1 MSEDT
6 PPEHTETET
15 PETDIVEETSDIGHD
30 AGHEEGPDTT
40 AVAAGP
46 DDAANGD
53 EGDDELAAVVAEL
66 GFTRM
71 SLQQL
76 KDTPPADLLALA
88 EKLEVEN
95 ANSMRKQ
102 DMMFSILKTLAE
114 EGVEISG
121 SGTMEVLSDGFGFLR
136 SPEANYLPGPDD
148 IYVSPSQIRKFG
160 LRTGDSV
167 DGGVRAPREGERYFA
182 LVDVKQIN
190 FEPPENVRHK
200 VHFDNLTP
208 LYPEQRLTMELPDPT
223 IKDRSG
229 RVIDIVAPLGKGQR
243 CLIVAPPR
251 VGKTVMLQNIAKSI
265 ETNHPECYLIVL
277 LIDERPEEVTD
288 MQRTVK
294 GEVIAST
301 FDEPATR
308 HVQVAE
314 MVIEKAKRLVEH
326 KRDVVIL
333 LDSVTRLGRAY
344 NTTVPSSGKVLTGGV
359 DANALQRPKRFFGAA
374 RNIEEGGSLT
384 IIATALI
391 DTGSRMDEVI
401 FEEFKGTGNSEIILD
416 RKVADKRIFP
426 AIDVLKSGTRK
437 EELIT
442 PKDQLTKTYI
452 LRRILNPM
460 GSQDAIEFLL
470 DKLRQ
475 SKTNGDFFQ
484 SMNT

>member
-1 MSEDT
+1 MSDDHT
-6 PPEHTETET
+6 PQ
-15 PETDIVEETSDIGHD
+15 
-30 AGHEEGPDTT
+30 
-40 AVAAGP
+40 
-46 DDAANGD
+46 DAADLVEAIEDASLGLGAGED
-53 EGDDELAAVVAEL
+53 ASGEDDEPTQAAQAIAAMGL
-66 GFTRM
+66 SRM
-71 SLQQL
+71 SLQEL
-76 KDTPPADLLALA
+76 KDKSPADLLSFA
-88 EKLEVEN
+88 ETLEIEN

-102 DMMFSILKTLAE
+102 DMMFAILKVLAE

-121 SGTMEVLSDGFGFLR
+121 SGTMEVLPDGFGFLR

-160 LRTGDSV
+160 LRTGDTV

-182 LVDVKQIN
+182 LVKVDQIN

-200 VHFDNLTP
+200 VLFDNLTP
-208 LYPEQRLTMELPDPT
+208 LYPQERLRMEMEDPT
-223 IKDRSG
+223 LKDRSG

-251 VGKTVMLQNIAKSI
+251 VGKTIMMQNIAKAI
-265 ETNHPECYLIVL
+265 AANHPECYLIVL
-277 LIDERPEEVTD
+277 LVDERPEEVTD

-301 FDEPATR
+301 FDEPAQR

-333 LDSVTRLGRAY
+333 LDNITRLGRAY

-384 IIATALI
+384 IISTALI

-401 FEEFKGTGNSEIILD
+401 FEEFKGTGNSEIVLD
-416 RKVADKRIFP
+416 RKVADKRIYP
-426 AIDVLKSGTRK
+426 AIDILKSGTRK
-437 EELIT
+437 DELIT
-442 PKDQLTKTYI
+442 PPGQLAKTHV
-452 LRRILNPM
+452 LRRILAPM
-460 GSQDAIEFLL
+460 GAQDAIEFLL

-475 SKTNGDFFQ
+475 SKNNDDFFQ